1 MTANKFPLVR
11 TLSLPTC
18 DDEASNECGAKSPI
32 SRYELAAAPWYVLPA
47 GRPEAYDDQ
56 LPLSAVMSEKVG
68 ILRGRPGKAGP
79 SATLRMRGIVYRRM
93 RP

>member
-1 MTANKFPLVR
+1 MTVSRSLPVR
-11 TLSLPTC
+11 ILSLPAC

-47 GRPEAYDDQ
+47 GRPEAYDDR

-79 SATLRMRGIVYRRM
+79 SATPRMHGIMYRRM